1 MDLYSDNN
9 PKTTTKGLGFK
20 DKQTALNTIK
30 IIKNRNLVYQKQ
42 VIITMYHRAKYH
54 PYRNKKM
61 EDAMNIYKK
70 WMDKHMINY
79 NKENIKKKNQKGGNN
94 GSKKI
99 NKQKNILNQSLEK
112 CSNMPL
118 TGYYR
123 DGYCNTDIHDIGTHT
138 VCSEMTSKFLEF
150 TKNKGNN
157 LTEANLNFPGLIPG
171 DRWCLCANRWNE
183 AQLND
188 VAPSIIPQATN
199 IKTLK
204 IIPFDKLIKYRK
216 SVNRVN

>member
-1 MDLYSDNN
+1 
-9 PKTTTKGLGFK
+9 
-20 DKQTALNTIK
+20 
-30 IIKNRNLVYQKQ
+30 
-42 VIITMYHRAKYH
+42 
-54 PYRNKKM
+54 
-61 EDAMNIYKK
+61 
-70 WMDKHMINY
+70 
-79 NKENIKKKNQKGGNN
+79 
-94 GSKKI
+94 
-99 NKQKNILNQSLEK
+99 
-112 CSNMPL
+112 MPL